1 MAGSLLTEIA
11 EKTASLPLEKQREV
25 LDFVNAALADAQ
37 AVRIE
42 ANILPEKKPPFRSI
56 RGVIKHRL
64 EHLEEDLAE
73 VRREM
78 WQNFPREE
86 PK

>member
-1 MAGSLLTEIA
+1 MDLVKEIA
-11 EKTASLPLEKQREV
+11 VKSNSLPFELQREV
-25 LDFVNAALADAQ
+25 LDFVEFIAHRNQ
-37 AVRIE
+37 STTQIQQT
-42 ANILPEKKPPFRSI
+42 PFRSV
-56 RGVIKHRL
+56 RGILKHRNL
-64 EHLEEDLAE
+64 ENLEQDLRE

>member
-1 MAGSLLTEIA
+1 MSSNIVQEI
-11 EKTASLPLEKQREV
+11 TAKASALPLDKQREV
-25 LDFVNAALADAQ
+25 LDFVEFILHKGSGDFQQGAKPRKPFQ
-37 AVRIE
+37 TMEGIIPRQIE
-42 ANILPEKKPPFRSI
+42 N
-56 RGVIKHRL
+56 L
-64 EHLEEDLAE
+64 ERDLTE

>member
-1 MAGSLLTEIA
+1 MDLVKEITV
-11 EKTASLPLEKQREV
+11 KTNALPFELQREV
-25 LDFVNAALADAQ
+25 LDFVEFIAHKNQSAAETKQ
-37 AVRIE
+37 T
-42 ANILPEKKPPFRSI
+42 PFRSV
-56 RGVIKHRL
+56 RGILKHRNL
-64 EHLEEDLAE
+64 ENLEQNLSE

>member
-1 MAGSLLTEIA
+1 MATNLAKEIA
-11 EKTASLPLEKQREV
+11 DKAVGLPVERQREV
-25 LDFVNAALADAQ
+25 LALLEAMNANTRPETPPKPFKS
-37 AVRIE
+37 VRG
-42 ANILPEKKPPFRSI
+42 ILKRDLS
-56 RGVIKHRL
+56 
-64 EHLEEDLAE
+64 HLDEDLAE

>member
-1 MAGSLLTEIA
+1 MSGNLVKEIA
-11 EKTASLPLEKQREV
+11 AKAALLPLEQQQK
-25 LDFVNAALADAQ
+25 ALAYIESLVAEGKAKIEESPAFQ
-37 AVRIE
+37 SIFSIIPRRIE
-42 ANILPEKKPPFRSI
+42 N
-56 RGVIKHRL
+56 L
-64 EHLEEDLAE
+64 EADLAE

>member
-1 MAGSLLTEIA
+1 MNIVEEIA
-11 EKTASLPLEKQREV
+11 VKSNSLPFELQREV
-25 LDFVNAALADAQ
+25 LDFVEFIVHKNHSET
-37 AVRIE
+37 E
-42 ANILPEKKPPFRSI
+42 AKRQPFRSV
-56 RGVIKHRL
+56 RGILKHRNL
-64 EHLEEDLAE
+64 ENLEQDLTE

>member
-1 MAGSLLTEIA
+1 MATNLAKEIA
-11 EKTASLPLEKQREV
+11 DKAAVLPTERQREV
-25 LDFVNAALADAQ
+25 LALLEAMNANTQ
-37 AVRIE
+37 PESKRKPFESVRG
-42 ANILPEKKPPFRSI
+42 ILKRDMS
-56 RGVIKHRL
+56 
-64 EHLEEDLAE
+64 HLDEDLAE

>member
-1 MAGSLLTEIA
+1 MNIVEEIA
-11 EKTASLPLEKQREV
+11 SKSNSLPVELQREV
-25 LDFVNAALADAQ
+25 LDFVEFIAHKRQ
-37 AVRIE
+37 IE
-42 ANILPEKKPPFRSI
+42 TEEKRSPFRSV
-56 RGVIKHRL
+56 RGILKNRNLDNL
-64 EHLEEDLAE
+64 EHDLAE

>member
-1 MAGSLLTEIA
+1 MSIVEEITV
-11 EKTASLPLEKQREV
+11 KSNSLPFELQREV
-25 LDFVNAALADAQ
+25 LDFVEFIVHKNHSETKAK
-37 AVRIE
+37 R
-42 ANILPEKKPPFRSI
+42 PSFRSV
-56 RGVIKHRL
+56 RGILKHRNFENL
-64 EHLEEDLAE
+64 EQNLAE

>member
-1 MAGSLLTEIA
+1 MATNLTKEIA
-11 EKTASLPLEKQREV
+11 DKAANLPVERQREV
-25 LDFVNAALADAQ
+25 LALPDAMNANTQSDTKGKPFKS
-37 AVRIE
+37 VRG
-42 ANILPEKKPPFRSI
+42 ILKRDM
-56 RGVIKHRL
+56 R
-64 EHLEEDLAE
+64 HLDEDLAE